1 MPTLTVD
8 AILNEVLDDFVIAVP
23 ALNRMGRDFRPGALK
38 LNKTYT
44 AHIAGTPTVG
54 SYSAGNGGYKNAA
67 QSARSLLTD
76 IDITVDQHKCVSLK
90 FEHLNAIKDDKNE
103 YDAVIRGA
111 AYALAKEVIN
121 SIVAKMTSREITQS
135 STYAVN
141 DSDYDAVNNVRDDMN
156 LIGASPLRRAGII
169 NTSVAS
175 ILSLDSRVQSADYR
189 GEMSDVNA
197 FRRFRNLCGFEEVM
211 EWPELPSNN
220 GSAITIASGEADDEV
235 ITTSAA
241 HGLLVGDRVTFPTL
255 TGGSGLTAVSG
266 VYYVVSV
273 PTSTTLTVSATSGGS
288 AVNFT
293 TDISAGTIQRYEN
306 VTGVFWEPRGV
317 AVLAGIPEN
326 AQELAVQLGAPPTS
340 RIVTQ
345 THEGTGLTMMAIT
358 EAEQGTLDGFLHLA
372 MVWGSA
378 VGRQV
383 PTNSAGDLTD
393 YAAHRLISA

>member
-8 AILNEVLDDFVIAVP
+8 AILNEVIEDFVVAVP
-23 ALNRMGRDFRPGALK
+23 AINRMGRDFRPGALK
-38 LNKTYT
+38 LDKTYT

-54 SYSAGNGGYKNAA
+54 SYNANSGGYKAAA
-67 QSARSLLTD
+67 QSARALLTD

-103 YDAVIRGA
+103 YAAVIRGA

-121 SIVAKMTSREITQS
+121 SIVAKMTSRTITQS
-135 STYAVN
+135 STYATA
-141 DSDYDAVNNVRDDMN
+141 DSDYDAVNNIRDDMN
-156 LIGASPLRRAGII
+156 IIGASPLRRAGIV

-189 GEMSDVNA
+189 GEMSDANA

-211 EWPELPSNN
+211 EWPELGTNN
-220 GSAITIASGEADDEV
+220 GSAITLSSGEADTDV
-235 ITTSAA
+235 ITSAAA

-255 TGGSGLTAVSG
+255 TGGSGFTAA
-266 VYYVVSV
+266 SV
-273 PTSTTLTVSATSGGS
+273 IYHVKTVPSTTTFTVSATAGG
-288 AVNFT
+288 ATADFT
-293 TDISAGTIQRYEN
+293 TDISAGTVQLAEN
-306 VTGVFWEPRGV
+306 VTGLFWEPRGV

-326 AQELAVQLGAPPTS
+326 AQELAVQLGAPATS

-345 THEGTGLTMMAIT
+345 THEGTGLTMMAIA

-372 MVWGSA
+372 MCWGSA
-378 VGRQV
+378 VGRQAI
-383 PTNSAGDLTD
+383 TNSAGDLTD
-393 YAAHRLISA
+393 YACHRLISA